1 MPREISKKNDIQ
13 FSLTR
18 ILLSI
23 YGHRHLLYLF
33 FVVMNALFKQESLQR
48 AGKEY
53 RVNPSRFFFVKTMGW
68 FVYIRGDFV
77 LNHGLISQDG
87 IAGPFLSIH
96 SASKFVAQ
104 QAVKNI

>member
-1 MPREISKKNDIQ
+1 ME
-13 FSLTR
+13 
-18 ILLSI
+18 
-23 YGHRHLLYLF
+23 YLF
-33 FVVMNALFKQESLQR
+33 LIVMNALFKQESLQR

-68 FVYIRGDFV
+68 FVYTRGDFV

-96 SASKFVAQ
+96 TATKYVAQ
-104 QAVKNI
+104 QAAKSI